1 MFNEVVTGT
10 NILWYLMAGVGV
22 IGILAK
28 LMNLIT
34 LRRMVKAAANMPKS
48 THKLMKLVR
57 AKYEHACMTHER
69 VENVEAF
76 VEKYIYE
83 YRGIVFRIHTWRQLE
98 IQCIWFAGILAV
110 FGATAHFMANGFG
123 EEVYRYIGIGAA
135 EMVLL
140 FVISQISDEEYK
152 RNAAKNYMV
161 DYLQNSCGRKVR
173 RNRQAEREQIDVI
186 QTDPSLA
193 YAGTSAGGMD
203 GAPGGIQRDFSGDP
217 SGRMQRDFS
226 GDPSGRMQGKFSGDP
241 SGRGQGDLTGDLP
254 GRTSGNLTSDASGRM
269 QRESPGGMMRGN
281 PAYPDQ
287 ERRRRRR
294 VQERDMDMDR
304 SGGYSAESQITPD
317 DYDDSYRR
325 QDLPINI
332 EGEPQHLEE
341 DEMREPGKTEE
352 AKQSIRRTVKERGQE
367 AEGQPALREE
377 AIRQILEEFLA

>member
-203 GAPGGIQRDFSGDP
+203 GAPGGMQRDFSGDP

-226 GDPSGRMQGKFSGDP
+226 G
-241 SGRGQGDLTGDLP
+241 
-254 GRTSGNLTSDASGRM
+254 DASGRM

-304 SGGYSAESQITPD
+304 SGGYSAESQRTPD

-325 QDLPINI
+325 QDLQINI

-341 DEMREPGKTEE
+341 DEMREPGTTEE